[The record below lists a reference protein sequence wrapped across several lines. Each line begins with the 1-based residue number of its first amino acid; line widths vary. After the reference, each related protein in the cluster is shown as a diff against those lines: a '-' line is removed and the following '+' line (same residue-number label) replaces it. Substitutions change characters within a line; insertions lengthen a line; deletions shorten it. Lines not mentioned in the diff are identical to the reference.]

1 MGKQLLSIPSFTA
14 GEMSSSMQGR
24 TDFQK
29 YFNAATRIENF
40 VVLPH
45 GPVTR
50 RPGTYFTAEV
60 KSSST
65 KTRLIPFSFSTTQ
78 TYILELGNQYMRF
91 YKDNGQIQSGSS
103 AYEISTPYLT
113 SELFNIKF
121 AQSADVMYLCHEN
134 HPVRKLSRTGHTSW
148 TLTEIEFIDG
158 PYLDLNLS
166 DTTLTP
172 SALTGSITI
181 TASATAGINGGS
193 GFLSTD
199 VDRLISLKDGY
210 VKITAVGST
219 TSVTATVQIDLDNTT
234 ATKDWSLG
242 SFSNTTGHPSV
253 VSFFEQRLVFAG
265 TTNNPQTMFF
275 SKSGDYENMTS
286 GTADDAAMV
295 YTIASNQVN
304 AIQAMKA
311 TRTLIVMTTGGE
323 YAVSAGSGIA
333 ITPTNISIVKQS
345 NYGSSN
351 VDALSI
357 GNATIFL
364 QRARRKIRE
373 LAYNFDSDG
382 YVAPD
387 LTILADHIS
396 ETGILQMD
404 YQQEPYSVVWGV
416 RTDGVLVGLTYN
428 RLENVVAW
436 HRHIIGGK
444 SDTGKT
450 IKQQKISFAG
460 NTTTVSNNQITLTG
474 HGLSTGDQVYYFCP
488 AGTNKIGGLS
498 NSKVYYVIRV
508 DANTIKLANSSSGAS
523 AGTAI
528 SLTVGLQT
536 VNNTHFIYQGVN
548 INNNFLFVSNHG
560 FKTGDHIFY
569 KKAGTAISGLL
580 ENTKYFVSKID
591 DNQIQLF
598 TDETRNKVVN
608 LTSAHT
614 SEQIDKIL
622 THAKVESV
630 AVIDGDTDE
639 DQVYL
644 IVQRYINGATKRYV
658 EYFTPFEF
666 NNDLTAFHYMDSG
679 LTYSGGETATLSGLN
694 HLEGEIVS
702 IIGEGSVQNSKLVSS
717 GGISLDTAIEEATV
731 GLLYSSDLQTMR
743 LDEGYTETTQT
754 KTKRVYDLSVRFL
767 DTIGASVGPDADTLT
782 SIDFRDSSAN
792 MDLPVPLFTGDKSIE
807 FDVGHGT
814 EGLIYIKQ
822 PQALPMTIL
831 GIYPRLET
839 ESV

>member
-60 KSSST
+60 KTSSL
-65 KTRLIPFSFSTTQ
+65 KTRLIPFTFSTEQ
-78 TYILELGNQYMRF
+78 AYILEFGNQYIRF
-91 YKDNGQIQSGSS
+91 YKDDGQIQSSGS
-103 AYEISTPYLT
+103 AYEISSPYLT
-113 SELFNIKF
+113 AELFNIKF
-121 AQSADVMYLCHEN
+121 AQSADVMYLCHPN

-148 TLTEIEFIDG
+148 TITEIEFTDG

-172 SALTGSITI
+172 SGTTGSVTI
-181 TASATAGINGGS
+181 TASATTGINGGS

-199 VDRLISLKDGY
+199 VDRFVYLSNGY
-210 VKITAVGST
+210 AKITAVGST
-219 TSVTATVQIDLDNTT
+219 TSVTATVKNDFDNTT
-234 ATKDWSLG
+234 ATKDWNLG
-242 SFSNTTGHPSV
+242 AFSETTGHPSV

-265 TTNNPQTMFF
+265 TTNNPQTMYF

-323 YAVSAGSGIA
+323 YAVSAGSGSA

-364 QRARRKIRE
+364 QRAKRKIRE

-396 ETGILQMD
+396 ETGIIQMD

-416 RTDGVLVGLTYN
+416 RSDGVLIGLTYN

-436 HRHIIGGK
+436 HRHVIGGK

-450 IKQQKISFAG
+450 VKQQKITFTSNSTNV
-460 NTTTVSNNQITLTG
+460 NTTNNTITLTG
-474 HGLSTGDQVYYFCP
+474 HGLSTGDQVYYY
-488 AGTNKIGGLS
+488 AASNVIGGLS
-498 NSKVYYVIRV
+498 NSKVYYVISV
-508 DANTIKLANSSSGAS
+508 DANTIKLARSTSGAS
-523 AGTAI
+523 AGTAV
-528 SLTVGLQT
+528 SLSSAPGSDTTQ
-536 VNNTHFIYQGVN
+536 FIYQGVN
-548 INNNFLFVSNHG
+548 INNNFLFISNHG

-569 KKAGTAISGLL
+569 DNSGTAITGLS

-598 TDETRNKVVN
+598 TDEKLNTVANI
-608 LTSAHT
+608 TSAHT
-614 SEQIDKIL
+614 SEQTDKIL

-630 AVIDGDTDE
+630 AVIDGDNDE
-639 DQVYL
+639 DQVWL
-644 IVQRYINGATKRYV
+644 VVQRYINGVTKRYV

-666 NNDLTAFHYMDSG
+666 NKDLTSFHFLDSG
-679 LTYSGGETATLSGLN
+679 LTYNGGETSSLTGLT
-694 HLEGEIVS
+694 HLEGETVS
-702 IIGEGSVQNSKLVSS
+702 IIGEGSVQNSKVVGS
-717 GGISLDTAIEEATV
+717 GAVSLDTAIEEATV

-782 SIDFRDSSAN
+782 SIDFRDSSAS